1 MKKIS
6 AIQKIPNYFFMM
18 INVKTLELLVLVVDI
33 DAKVTILGINPDAML
48 IIAKLDIIL
57 TECKIIVLK
66 IVRLK
71 TKKAFIFMRIILIK
85 YLIFKWIQD
94 IISFFLFTGKKLY
107 FNKRL

>member
-6 AIQKIPNYFFMM
+6 AIQKILNYFFMM

-48 IIAKLDIIL
+48 IIAKFDIIL

-66 IVRLK
+66 IY
-71 TKKAFIFMRIILIK
+71 KKEVIFLIIIKEILISMEK
-85 YLIFKWIQD
+85 QKL
-94 IISFFLFTGKKLY
+94 FFQRKIKDADVKIKIY
-107 FNKRL
+107 NYI